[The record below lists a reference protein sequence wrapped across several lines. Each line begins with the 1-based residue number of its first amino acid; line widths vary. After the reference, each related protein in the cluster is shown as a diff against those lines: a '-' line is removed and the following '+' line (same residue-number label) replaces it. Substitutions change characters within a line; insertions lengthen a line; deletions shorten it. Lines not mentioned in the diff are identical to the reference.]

1 MYGAHSK
8 FDNGTTSTEYRRS
21 RKGYC
26 LLQGGNTQRN
36 VAVRLG
42 VSQSVVGR
50 LWQRFQATNS
60 VRNRPRSGRPRS
72 TTNREDRYIT
82 NMALRQ
88 RTTTARRLRD
98 NLRTATGTRVSD
110 QTIRNRLRANNL
122 RCRRQAVR
130 PPLLPHHGTA
140 IRHWCT
146 LHLRWQRVQWGRV
159 MFTDESRF
167 SIQFNDGRVRVY
179 RRPGERFADINV
191 RQRHRFGC
199 GSIMVWGGIS
209 IHYRTPLYV
218 VDSNLRGIRYLNEII
233 RPLVLPG
240 LQQIGVG
247 AVLQDDNARPHRAR
261 VVTDFLRQQG
271 IARMDWL
278 AYSPDLAPIEHAWD
292 ELGRR
297 VRNNHAPP
305 DNLHDMGQLLM
316 AEWQAI
322 PQEFFRRLINSM
334 RQRCVECIRARGGFT
349 RY

>member
-1 MYGAHSK
+1 MV
-8 FDNGTTSTEYRRS
+8 RRQLNIED
-21 RKGYC
+21 RGRAIAW
-26 LLQGGNTQRN
+26 LQGGNTQIN

-110 QTIRNRLRANNL
+110 QTIRNRHR
-122 RCRRQAVR
+122 
-130 PPLLPHHGTA
+130 TA
-140 IRHWCT
+140 RRHWCT

-179 RRPGERFADINV
+179 RRPGQRFAGVNV
-191 RQRHRFGC
+191 RQRHRFGG
-199 GSIMVWGGIS
+199 GSVMVWGGMS
-209 IHYRTPLYV
+209 IHHRTPIYV
-218 VDSNLRGIRYLNEII
+218 GNLTGIRYLNEII
-233 RPLVLPG
+233 RSLVLPG
-240 LQQIGVG
+240 LQQIGGG
-247 AVLQDDNARPHRAR
+247 AVLQDDNVRPHRAR
-261 VVTDFLRQQG
+261 VVTDFLGQQG
-271 IARMDWL
+271 IARMYWP

-305 DNLHDMGQLLM
+305 ANLQLLM
-316 AEWQAI
+316 AERQAI
-322 PQEFFRRLINSM
+322 SQEFFRRLINSM
-334 RQRCVECIRARGGFT
+334 RQRCVECIRARGWIHALLNECANV
-349 RY
+349 

>member
-1 MYGAHSK
+1 MV
-8 FDNGTTSTEYRRS
+8 RRQLNIED
-21 RKGYC
+21 RGRAIAW
-26 LLQGGNTQRN
+26 LQGGNTQRN

-50 LWQRFQATNS
+50 LWQRYQATNS

-82 NMALRQ
+82 NMA
-88 RTTTARRLRD
+88 D
-98 NLRTATGTRVSD
+98 V
-110 QTIRNRLRANNL
+110 
-122 RCRRQAVR
+122 
-130 PPLLPHHGTA
+130 
-140 IRHWCT
+140 
-146 LHLRWQRVQWGRV
+146 
-159 MFTDESRF
+159 
-167 SIQFNDGRVRVY
+167 
-179 RRPGERFADINV
+179 NV
-191 RQRHRFGC
+191 RRHRFRG
-199 GSIMVWGGIS
+199 GSVMVWGGIS
-209 IHYRTPLYV
+209 IHHRTPLYV
-218 VDSNLRGIRYLNEII
+218 VDGNLTGIRYLNEII

-240 LQQIGVG
+240 LQQIDGG

-271 IARMDWL
+271 IARMDWP

-305 DNLHDMGQLLM
+305 ANFHDMGQLLM